1 MATLAQ
7 LGIALTGLQTDVK
20 HVTHMVNGLTL
31 KLKPALG
38 PTYKCS
44 MHLLSSDTFAYSSGR
59 MWLGSYH
66 YSRYCPQDGSPQIEP
81 GSSSSPVF
89 ESARSLSPHYANTY
103 HPSQSQ
109 ASALPLSG
117 LTARQITVKNVALN
131 LRSFWVIAVT
141 CVASLAER
149 DRNRT
154 I

>member
-1 MATLAQ
+1 MATSAQ

-20 HVTHMVNGLTL
+20 HVTDMVNGLTL

-44 MHLLSSDTFAYSSGR
+44 MHLLSSDTLAYSSGR
-59 MWLGSYH
+59 VWLGSYH
-66 YSRYCPQDGSPQIEP
+66 YSRYCPQAGSPQTEP

-89 ESARSLSPHYANTY
+89 ESARSLSPHYANKY

-117 LTARQITVKNVALN
+117 LTAGQITVKNVALN
-131 LRSFWVIAVT
+131 LRSFRVITVT